1 MLRLTAGG
9 SVSDYS
15 DTSSLQQSIAT
26 VAAVEKSAVEISVA
40 AGSVRITASI
50 AVPAS
55 TTATAMQLLLSTS
68 LGTATAASAQLGIT
82 VEELPTIEIRDDP
95 QGMPKSPG
103 VQGLDAT
110 MFALLGSAGVVA
122 AAILAACYVAR
133 RRRLKKQRSAWSG
146 KVDPTLTSYSDS
158 MIRLQ
163 ADLPHLAPGSAYTAV
178 SRIPDKGVLLDGTA
192 QLRTGMAWY
201 RCVSIRVYGR

>member
-1 MLRLTAGG
+1 MLRLTASG
-9 SVSDYS
+9 SVSDYL

-26 VAAVEKSAVEISVA
+26 VAAVKKSAVEISVA

-55 TTATAMQLLLSTS
+55 TTATAMQLLLFTS
-68 LGTATAASAQLGIT
+68 LGTAAAASAQLGIT
-82 VEELPTIEIRDDP
+82 VEELPSIEIKDYT
-95 QGMPKSPG
+95 QGLPKSPG
-103 VQGLDAT
+103 AQGEAT
-110 MFALLGSAGVVA
+110 MFALIISSGIVV

-133 RRRLKKQRSAWSG
+133 RRRLKKKRSAWSG
-146 KVDPTLTSYSDS
+146 RVDPTLTSGSSASDS
-158 MIRLQ
+158 MIQ
-163 ADLPHLAPGSAYTAV
+163 IQIDLPHLAPDSAYTAA

-201 RCVSIRVYGR
+201 R